1 MPDYFMGNISLEGQR
16 AIGLARFDYKQR
28 SGISEGERKMLV
40 KANEILGFQ

>member
-1 MPDYFMGNISLEGQR
+1 MPDYLMGNIFLEGQR